1 MGNIGPWQLLIVA
14 ALIVLLFGARRLPE
28 LARGLGSS
36 LRIFKA
42 ETKGMMEDD
51 KKKKSTPEVASSTGE
66 SAQSAE
72 PARAAEPA
80 PQAESAERQGES
92 SNRDA

>member
-1 MGNIGPWQLLIVA
+1 MGNIGPGQLLIVA
-14 ALIVLLFGARRLPE
+14 LLILLLFGARRLPE

-42 ETKGMMEDD
+42 ETKELIDD
-51 KKKKSTPEVASSTGE
+51 DNKSATPEVGSGTAE
-66 SAQSAE
+66 HSAE
-72 PARAAEPA
+72 QPRAAEPA

>member
-14 ALIVLLFGARRLPE
+14 LLILLLFGARRLPE

-42 ETKGMMEDD
+42 ETKEMMDDD
-51 KKKKSTPEVASSTGE
+51 KK
-66 SAQSAE
+66 SAPPQVGSGTAE
-72 PARAAEPA
+72 RPADPPRAAEPA

>member
-1 MGNIGPWQLLIVA
+1 MGNIGPGQLLIVA
-14 ALIVLLFGARRLPE
+14 LLILLLFGARRLPE

-42 ETKGMMEDD
+42 ETKELIDD
-51 KKKKSTPEVASSTGE
+51 DNKPATPEVGSGE
-66 SAQSAE
+66 RPAEQSRTADTR
-72 PARAAEPA
+72 PP
-80 PQAESAERQGES
+80 AESAERQGES

>member
-14 ALIVLLFGARRLPE
+14 LLILLLFGARRLPE

-42 ETKGMMEDD
+42 ETREMMDD
-51 KKKKSTPEVASSTGE
+51 DSKSATPEVGT
-66 SAQSAE
+66 AE
-72 PARAAEPA
+72 RPADQPRAAEPA

>member
-14 ALIVLLFGARRLPE
+14 LLILLLFGARRLPE

-36 LRIFKA
+36 LRIFRA

-51 KKKKSTPEVASSTGE
+51 KNSTPEVSAGDTDTAQPAEAS
-66 SAQSAE
+66 
-72 PARAAEPA
+72 RAAEPA

>member
-1 MGNIGPWQLLIVA
+1 MGTIGPWQLLIVA
-14 ALIVLLFGARRLPE
+14 LLILLLFGARRLPE

-42 ETKGMMEDD
+42 ETREMMDDD
-51 KKKKSTPEVASSTGE
+51 KKSAKPEVGSGT
-66 SAQSAE
+66 AE
-72 PARAAEPA
+72 RPAEQPRAAEPA

>member
-1 MGNIGPWQLLIVA
+1 MGTIGPWQLLIVA
-14 ALIVLLFGARRLPE
+14 LLILLLFGARRLPE

-42 ETKGMMEDD
+42 ETREMMDDD
-51 KKKKSTPEVASSTGE
+51 KKSATPEVGSGT
-66 SAQSAE
+66 AE
-72 PARAAEPA
+72 RPADQPRATEPA

>member
-36 LRIFKA
+36 LRIFRA

-51 KKKKSTPEVASSTGE
+51 KKSTPQVGAGTAEQ
-66 SAQSAE
+66 AQSAE
-72 PARAAEPA
+72 PPRAAEPA
-80 PQAESAERQGES
+80 PQAEPAERPGES

>member
-1 MGNIGPWQLLIVA
+1 MGTIGTWQLLIVA
-14 ALIVLLFGARRLPE
+14 ALVVLLFGARRLPE

-42 ETKGMMEDD
+42 ETKEMMEDD
-51 KKKKSTPEVASSTGE
+51 KKSTPQVSPGTAEQ
-66 SAQSAE
+66 AQSAE
-72 PARAAEPA
+72 PTRAAEPT
-80 PQAESAERQGES
+80 PQAESAERRGES

>member
-14 ALIVLLFGARRLPE
+14 LLILLLFGARRLPE

-42 ETKGMMEDD
+42 ETREMMDD
-51 KKKKSTPEVASSTGE
+51 DSKPATPEVGTAE
-66 SAQSAE
+66 RPAE
-72 PARAAEPA
+72 PPRAAEPA

>member
-14 ALIVLLFGARRLPE
+14 LLILLLFGARRLPE

-42 ETKGMMEDD
+42 ETREMMDD
-51 KKKKSTPEVASSTGE
+51 DSKPAAPEVDSGT
-66 SAQSAE
+66 AE
-72 PARAAEPA
+72 RPADQPRAAEPA

>member
-36 LRIFKA
+36 LRIFRA

-51 KKKKSTPEVASSTGE
+51 KKSTPQVGAGTAEQA
-66 SAQSAE
+66 AE
-72 PARAAEPA
+72 PPRAAEPA
-80 PQAESAERQGES
+80 QQAEPAERPGES

>member
-14 ALIVLLFGARRLPE
+14 LLILLLFGARRLPE

-36 LRIFKA
+36 LRIFRA

-51 KKKKSTPEVASSTGE
+51 KDSTPQVGASDSDT
-66 SAQSAE
+66 APSAE
-72 PARAAEPA
+72 PPRAAEPA

>member
-36 LRIFKA
+36 LRIFRA

-51 KKKKSTPEVASSTGE
+51 KK
-66 SAQSAE
+66 SAPQVGAGNAEPATSAE
-72 PARAAEPA
+72 PPRAAEPA
-80 PQAESAERQGES
+80 PQAEPAERPGES

>member
-1 MGNIGPWQLLIVA
+1 MGTIGTWQLLIVA
-14 ALIVLLFGARRLPE
+14 ALVVLLFGARRLPE

-42 ETKGMMEDD
+42 ETKEMMEDD
-51 KKKKSTPEVASSTGE
+51 KKSTPQVSPGTAEQV
-66 SAQSAE
+66 QSAE
-72 PARAAEPA
+72 PTRAAEPT
-80 PQAESAERQGES
+80 PQAESAERRGES

>member
-1 MGNIGPWQLLIVA
+1 MGTIGWPQLLIVVL
-14 ALIVLLFGARRLPE
+14 LIVLLFGARRLPE

-42 ETKGMMEDD
+42 ETREMLDDD
-51 KKKKSTPEVASSTGE
+51 KKSTTPEVGPGE
-66 SAQSAE
+66 RPAEQPRAAETRPQAE
-72 PARAAEPA
+72 PA
-80 PQAESAERQGES
+80 ERPGES